1 MRLHAL
7 RERAQL
13 LASGWEAL
21 ACHAFGP
28 HARAQLSQV
37 VNGPVRQGHAL
48 GASSPPPRTKWTRRV
63 LHLVLIG
70 HAASLTPY
78 YQAMPPAT
86 VARWAPRVALLNV
99 YGTTEAT
106 VYQTARRVPPPPPP
120 SY

>member
-1 MRLHAL
+1 MRGKESSADGLDIDT
-7 RERAQL
+7 
-13 LASGWEAL
+13 ASGRSAK
-21 ACHAFGP
+21 
-28 HARAQLSQV
+28 RDNS
-37 VNGPVRQGHAL
+37 R
-48 GASSPPPRTKWTRRV
+48 PPSRTKWTRRV